1 MNNVFFVVLVIYTDN
16 AASFVFFFLKLY
28 LSQSNFR
35 GIQKKGAVKG
45 QTQIQMANIFN
56 LRLKPVIVKAG
67 TAFCAVTVF
76 KEPAENLGG

>member
-1 MNNVFFVVLVIYTDN
+1 M
-16 AASFVFFFLKLY
+16 A
-28 LSQSNFR
+28 FR
-35 GIQKKGAVKG
+35 KRGEVKG

-67 TAFCAVTVF
+67 TAFDAVTVF